1 MVTASGG
8 PRRSVN
14 PLIFAGAPRF
24 HAGGM
29 VGLKP
34 GEVPA
39 ILQTGEEVLARND
52 PRNAANGGGGGGG
65 TRIINVLDPGLV
77 QDYMTSSSG
86 EKTFVNLI
94 ERNAGSIRQILAG

>member
-1 MVTASGG
+1 MRPTEGEA
-8 PRRSVN
+8 
-14 PLIFAGAPRF
+14 AAAP
-24 HAGGM
+24 
-29 VGLKP
+29 VSS
-34 GEVPA
+34 
-39 ILQTGEEVLARND
+39 
-52 PRNAANGGGGGGG
+52 GG